1 MATDLNRK
9 ATKTQGN
16 YRHNSTE
23 LFSSLPKLGID
34 QGLTHARNMSYRG
47 AIPQEGFLTVY
58 LNRIFKTVVQSKPKG
73 N

>member
-1 MATDLNRK
+1 MTTDLNRK

-16 YRHNSTE
+16 DRRNSTE
-23 LFSSLPKLGID
+23 LFPSLTKLGVD
-34 QGLTHARNMSYRG
+34 QGLTHAKDMSYHW
-47 AIPQEGFLTVY
+47 AIPQEEFLTVY